1 MIKELYKYRE
11 LLKTNVKKDIRGK
24 YKGSFLGVLW
34 SFVNPLLQTFIYAI
48 IFSFLLKSNIPHYTT
63 YVVIAVLPWTWFTNT
78 MSGTNSILMNGGII
92 KKVYFPR
99 EILPISIVTSGMVN
113 YLISCCIILI
123 FLLCTGIGFSW
134 NILFLPLIMIVQ
146 YILQLGILLIT
157 SSINVYVRDLE
168 FIINFFVQMLF
179 YATPILWAT
188 EMFGKYQW
196 VLKLNPLTTIINSY
210 RDIFY
215 FQQMPNFMYLGLVF
229 VASLVILFIGMLVF
243 KKLEK
248 GFAEEV

>member
-188 EMFGKYQW
+188 EMFGRYQW